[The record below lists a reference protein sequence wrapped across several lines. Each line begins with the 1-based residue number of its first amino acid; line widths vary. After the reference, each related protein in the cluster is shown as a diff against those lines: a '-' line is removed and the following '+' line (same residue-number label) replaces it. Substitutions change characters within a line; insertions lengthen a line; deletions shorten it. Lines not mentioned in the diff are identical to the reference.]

1 MGFYHKRRK
10 KARGICVDMNC
21 GMFLL
26 QRQNLV
32 AIITIHKKYKKPV
45 NTLMNLINEVCSL
58 VKDCGKVILGADREK
73 MAIDTKGVADLVT
86 EYDTRIQE
94 QLAVGLKKI
103 MPEAKFIG
111 EEGSS
116 DELTDDSYAF
126 IVDPIDGTTNFIKDY
141 HMSAISVALLKG
153 REAVAGVVYNP
164 YLDEIFYAIKGQGA
178 FCNGKRI
185 SVSSQ
190 PMSNA
195 LVLFGTSPY
204 KKELFKKTTEILAE
218 YFYEALDI
226 RRCGS
231 AALDLCSV
239 ACGRAELYFE
249 LQVSPWDFAAGKL
262 LVEEAGGVV
271 TTLDGAPLSFEGKTT
286 ILAKNNVI

>member
-1 MGFYHKRRK
+1 MKDLVNK
-10 KARGICVDMNC
+10 IC
-21 GMFLL
+21 L
-26 QRQNLV
+26 
-32 AIITIHKKYKKPV
+32 
-45 NTLMNLINEVCSL
+45 L
-58 VKDCGKVILGADREK
+58 VKDCGKVILNADREK
-73 MAIDTKGVADLVT
+73 MAIDIKSGVTDLVT
-86 EYDTRIQE
+86 EYDKGIQE
-94 QLAVGLKKI
+94 QIAIGLKKI
-103 MPEAKFIG
+103 LPEAKFIG

-116 DELTDDSYAF
+116 DELTDDGYAF
-126 IVDPIDGTTNFIKDY
+126 VVDPFDGTSNFIKDY

-153 REAVAGVVYNP
+153 KEVVAGVVYNP
-164 YLDEIFYAIKGQGA
+164 YLDEVFHAIKGKGA
-178 FCNGKRI
+178 FCNGKKI

-204 KKELFKKTTEILAE
+204 DKKLFGKTVEIISG
-218 YFYEALDI
+218 YFEQALDI
-226 RRCGS
+226 RRSGS

-271 TTLDGAPLSFEGKTT
+271 TALDGTPLSFEGKTS

>member
-1 MGFYHKRRK
+1 MKDLISN
-10 KARGICVDMNC
+10 IC
-21 GMFLL
+21 L
-26 QRQNLV
+26 
-32 AIITIHKKYKKPV
+32 
-45 NTLMNLINEVCSL
+45 L
-58 VKDCGKVILGADREK
+58 VKDCGKVILNADREK
-73 MAIDTKGVADLVT
+73 MAIDIKSVVTDLVT
-86 EYDTRIQE
+86 EYDKGIQE
-94 QLAVGLKKI
+94 QIAIGLKKI
-103 MPEAKFIG
+103 LPEAKFIG

-116 DELTDDSYAF
+116 DELTDDGYAF
-126 IVDPIDGTTNFIKDY
+126 VVDPIDGTSNFIKDY

-153 REAVAGVVYNP
+153 KEVVAGVVYNP
-164 YLDEIFYAIKGQGA
+164 YLDEVFHAIKGEGA
-178 FCNGKRI
+178 FCNGKKI

-204 KKELFKKTTEILAE
+204 DKKLFGKTIEILSG
-218 YFYEALDI
+218 YFEQALDI
-226 RRCGS
+226 RRSGS

-271 TTLDGAPLSFEGKTT
+271 TALDGTPLSFEGKTS

>member
-1 MGFYHKRRK
+1 MKDLVNK
-10 KARGICVDMNC
+10 IC
-21 GMFLL
+21 L
-26 QRQNLV
+26 
-32 AIITIHKKYKKPV
+32 
-45 NTLMNLINEVCSL
+45 L
-58 VKDCGKVILGADREK
+58 VKDCGKVILNADREK
-73 MAIDTKGVADLVT
+73 MAIDIKSGVTDLVT
-86 EYDTRIQE
+86 EYDKGIQE
-94 QLAVGLKKI
+94 QIAIGLKKI
-103 MPEAKFIG
+103 LPEAKFIG

-116 DELTDDSYAF
+116 DELTDDGYAF
-126 IVDPIDGTTNFIKDY
+126 VVDPIDGTTNFIKDF

-153 REAVAGVVYNP
+153 KEVVAGVVYNP
-164 YLDEIFYAIKGQGA
+164 YLDEIFYAMKGQGA
-178 FCNGKRI
+178 YCNGKKI

-204 KKELFKKTTEILAE
+204 DKKLFGKTVEIISG
-218 YFYEALDI
+218 YFEQALDI
-226 RRCGS
+226 RRSGS

-262 LVEEAGGVV
+262 LIEEAGGVV
-271 TTLDGAPLSFEGKTT
+271 TTFDGAPLSFEGKTS